1 MKKFSCFL
9 VVMIFM
15 LLMTAGCS
23 SNVNDEKAN
32 EEQTEITEDGADS
45 EQPEKQTVEEATATS
60 EDMPDFLSSGSE
72 EVIISLL
79 ELKANIE
86 TESENTEQIQ
96 TTGKDLEESWD
107 SIEKQ
112 VEEQHP
118 VDYKNIEES
127 LYPLIDEIKKDQ
139 SDVEKIKQLTNDT
152 TEKMKAF
159 KEKIASA
166 SS

>member
-15 LLMTAGCS
+15 LLMAAGCS

-32 EEQTEITEDGADS
+32 EEQTELTEAGADR
-45 EQPEKQTVEEATATS
+45 EQPEKQTVEEATS
-60 EDMPDFLSSGSE
+60 EDMPAFLSSGSE

-127 LYPLIDEIKKDQ
+127 LYPLINEIKKDQ
-139 SDVEKIKQLTNDT
+139 SDVVKIKQLTNDT

-159 KEKIASA
+159 QEKVASA
-166 SS
+166 SSK

>member
-32 EEQTEITEDGADS
+32 EEQTELT
-45 EQPEKQTVEEATATS
+45 EQPEKQTVEEATS
-60 EDMPDFLSSGSE
+60 EDMPAFLSSGSE

-127 LYPLIDEIKKDQ
+127 LYPLIAEIKKDQ

-152 TEKMKAF
+152 TEKMRAF

>member
-1 MKKFSCFL
+1 MKNFSCFL

-32 EEQTEITEDGADS
+32 EEQTELTKAGADR
-45 EQPEKQTVEEATATS
+45 EQPEKQTVEEATS
-60 EDMPDFLSSGSE
+60 ENMPAILSSGSE

-127 LYPLIDEIKKDQ
+127 LYPLINEIKKDQ

-159 KEKIASA
+159 KEKITSA

>member
-32 EEQTEITEDGADS
+32 EEQTELTKAGADR
-45 EQPEKQTVEEATATS
+45 EQPEKQTVEEATS
-60 EDMPDFLSSGSE
+60 EDMPAILSSGSE

-127 LYPLIDEIKKDQ
+127 LYPLINEIKKDQ

>member
-32 EEQTEITEDGADS
+32 EEQTELTKAGADR
-45 EQPEKQTVEEATATS
+45 EQSEKQTVEEATS
-60 EDMPDFLSSGSE
+60 EDMPAILSSGSE

-127 LYPLIDEIKKDQ
+127 LYPLINEIKKDQ

>member
-1 MKKFSCFL
+1 
-9 VVMIFM
+9 M

-32 EEQTEITEDGADS
+32 EEQTELT
-45 EQPEKQTVEEATATS
+45 EQPEKQTVEEATS
-60 EDMPDFLSSGSE
+60 EDMPAFLSSGSE

-118 VDYKNIEES
+118 VEYKNIEES
-127 LYPLIDEIKKDQ
+127 LYPLIAEIKKDQ

-152 TEKMKAF
+152 TEKMRAF